1 MDDLELLKQASLFKN
16 MDDTEL
22 NDVRAMMEQFTF
34 VPGQTIIREHEEG
47 KYVYVL
53 TEGSANALITD
64 VSGIELLLEK
74 IGPGDLFGE
83 LSMLT
88 GEPRMACVRAV
99 EEVRTL
105 ALDRA
110 HFHDFL
116 MKHPRAAIEVLNVIS
131 RRLYNND
138 KLLRQSASRNVNK
151 VIEAKQTLGELI
163 ADRFAAVMGSWTFI
177 IVQTVLLAL
186 WVAYNLLAASAHRF
200 DVFPFVFLN
209 LILGFQAA
217 YAAPI
222 IMMSQ
227 NRQSEKD
234 RLIVEVDH
242 EVNVK
247 AEIKTGLIVGRLND
261 LERSMHFLHQEL
273 LTHLKRVSNS

>member
-1 MDDLELLKQASLFKN
+1 MDEIELLKQASLFKN
-16 MDDTEL
+16 LGDSEL
-22 NDVRAMMEQFTF
+22 KDARALMEQFTF

-47 KYVYVL
+47 KYVYVIVSG
-53 TEGSANALITD
+53 TADALITD
-64 VSGIELLLEK
+64 LSGIELSLEK
-74 IGPGDLFGE
+74 IGPGGLFGE

-99 EEVRTL
+99 DEVKAL

-110 HFHDFL
+110 HFHEFL
-116 MKHPRAAIEVLNVIS
+116 VKHPRAAIEVLNVIS

-138 KLLRQSASRNVNK
+138 KLLRQSVSRNVNK
-151 VIEAKQTLGELI
+151 VIDEKQTLGQLI

-177 IVQTVLLAL
+177 VLQTLAIAL
-186 WVAYNLLAASAHRF
+186 WIVFNTISSLSF
-200 DVFPFVFLN
+200 DIFPFVFLN
-209 LILGFQAA
+209 LVLGFQAA

-234 RLIVEVDH
+234 RLVAEIDH

-247 AEIKTGLIVGRLND
+247 AEIKAGLIVARLND

-273 LTHLKRVSNS
+273 MTHVKK

>member
-1 MDDLELLKQASLFKN
+1 MDEIELLKQASLFKN
-16 MDDTEL
+16 LGDSEL
-22 NDVRAMMEQFTF
+22 KDARALMEQFTF

-47 KYVYVL
+47 KYVYVIVSG
-53 TEGSANALITD
+53 TADALITD
-64 VSGIELLLEK
+64 LSGIELFLEK
-74 IGPGDLFGE
+74 IGPGGLFGE

-99 EEVRTL
+99 DEVKAL

-110 HFHDFL
+110 HFHEFL
-116 MKHPRAAIEVLNVIS
+116 VKHPRAAIEVLNVIS

-138 KLLRQSASRNVNK
+138 KLLRQSVSRNVNK
-151 VIEAKQTLGELI
+151 VIDEKQTLGQLI

-177 IVQTVLLAL
+177 VLQTLAIAL
-186 WVAYNLLAASAHRF
+186 WIVFNTISSRSF
-200 DVFPFVFLN
+200 DIFPFVFLN
-209 LILGFQAA
+209 LVLGFQAA

-234 RLIVEVDH
+234 RLVAEIDH

-247 AEIKTGLIVGRLND
+247 AEIKAGLIVARLND

-273 LTHLKRVSNS
+273 MTHVKK